1 MTKVDKKASKWSG
14 WIVRWGKGTW
24 TPCED
29 TASDSECNRAIDEVL
44 NAEPIGLEGDE
55 LVEPEPVEENKQEI
69 MQIANNLRNRETH
82 YKLRE
87 SITQDP

>member
-1 MTKVDKKASKWSG
+1 MW
-14 WIVRWGKGTW
+14 RY
-24 TPCED
+24 

-87 SITQDP
+87 SITQDPQKILMKDV

>member
-1 MTKVDKKASKWSG
+1 M
-14 WIVRWGKGTW
+14 
-24 TPCED
+24 
-29 TASDSECNRAIDEVL
+29 L

-55 LVEPEPVEENKQEI
+55 LVELGPVEESKKET

>member
-1 MTKVDKKASKWSG
+1 M
-14 WIVRWGKGTW
+14 
-24 TPCED
+24 
-29 TASDSECNRAIDEVL
+29 L

-55 LVEPEPVEENKQEI
+55 LVELEPVEESKKET

-87 SITQDP
+87 SITQDPQKIVMKDV